1 MFIFGGFISQEKHLT
16 IISTVKLFY
25 KNGLEDWFSCFYHVN
40 LNFFFYINFLWI
52 YVFSF
57 WLIFLICL

>member
-25 KNGLEDWFSCFYHVN
+25 KNGLED
-40 LNFFFYINFLWI
+40 
-52 YVFSF
+52 
-57 WLIFLICL
+57 